1 MPYKSAKSSR
11 KSPRKSARKSPKKSS
26 RKSPKKS
33 ARKSGS
39 RGSRG
44 SSMKFYCV
52 KCRKSRSVA
61 PSNMCLGTDK
71 RRRHRLVSTCNK
83 CQTSCFRYVKQDK
96 VEALSRKLAKCKRSR
111 K

>member
-1 MPYKSAKSSR
+1 MPHKSAKSP
-11 KSPRKSARKSPKKSS
+11 KKSARKSPKKSP
-26 RKSPKKS
+26 RKTPK
-33 ARKSGS
+33 KSGS

-44 SSMKFYCV
+44 ASMKFYCV

-71 RRRHRLVSTCNK
+71 RQRHRLVSTCNK
-83 CQTSCFRYVKQDK
+83 CETSCFRYVKENK
-96 VEALSRKLAKCKRSR
+96 VEALSRKIAKCKRSR

>member
-11 KSPRKSARKSPKKSS
+11 KSPRKSARKS
-26 RKSPKKS
+26 
-33 ARKSGS
+33 
-39 RGSRG
+39 GSRG